1 MSSVVTSVLLTVV
14 VSVGATA
21 PDIDNLRAQ
30 EGGSTPAAASAE
42 TDAAEIRRRVK
53 DGQKIFIVDD
63 QGRELK
69 GRIAELRA
77 DALTLLVGRHRTDVP
92 YDRIVRIDRPR
103 DGVSD
108 GALTGLGIGAG
119 LGLILAVAAA
129 ATDDSGWGSPNPAD
143 VARIATLVLG
153 GIGAGIGLGLDA
165 AIRHETNLYRRQGA
179 TRISLSPALGRSR
192 GSVAILVSW

>member
-1 MSSVVTSVLLTVV
+1 MSPVVTSVLLTVA

-21 PDIDNLRAQ
+21 PDIDNPRAQ
-30 EGGSTPAAASAE
+30 ESGSTPAAASAQ

-77 DALTLLVGRHRTDVP
+77 DALTLLVDRHRTDVP

-103 DGVSD
+103 DGVWE
-108 GALTGLGIGAG
+108 GALIGLGIGAG
-119 LGLILAVAAA
+119 LGLIGALAA

-143 VARIATLVLG
+143 VARIAPLVFG

-165 AIRHETNLYRRQGA
+165 AIRHETNLYQRQGA

>member
-1 MSSVVTSVLLTVV
+1 MSPVVTSVLLTVA

-21 PDIDNLRAQ
+21 SDIDNLRAQ
-30 EGGSTPAAASAE
+30 ESGSTPAAASAQ
-42 TDAAEIRRRVK
+42 TDAAEIRRRVE
-53 DGQKIFIVDD
+53 DGQKIVIVDD

-69 GRIAELRA
+69 GRIAGLRA
-77 DALTLLVGRHRTDVP
+77 DALTLLVARHRTDVP

-103 DGVSD
+103 DGVWE
-108 GALTGLGIGAG
+108 GALIGLGIGAG
-119 LGLILAVAAA
+119 LGLIGALAA

-143 VARIATLVLG
+143 VARIAPLVFG

-165 AIRHETNLYRRQGA
+165 AIRHETNLYQRQGA